1 MCVESLSYIDPKYDQ
16 CDPPRGKVKVGG
28 PRSEGGL
35 QSDKNVAGPSDQH

>member
-1 MCVESLSYIDPKYDQ
+1 MLSYLKLNFGQ
-16 CDPPRGKVKVGG
+16 CDLPRGKVKVGR

>member
-1 MCVESLSYIDPKYDQ
+1 MGAEILLHFDPKYDQ
-16 CDPPRGKVKVGG
+16 CDLPRGKVKVGG